1 MKIIKDIEGCKLEG
15 AVVTTGNFDGVHL
28 GHRYLLE
35 QLVFSA
41 RTLNLPAVVVMFYPH
56 PKQVLHPSD
65 EPYLYLSDE
74 VQQMQLIEQCGVD
87 YVVQLSF
94 DKVMAGWSAEDF
106 IARILI
112 AKLGMKYY
120 LVGYDHRLGNPRYSD
135 DIPVLSEKYNF
146 ELRRIEPFY
155 YNGVLLSLTV
165 VRKELLEGRVADAAA
180 FLGRDYGF
188 ICTVVGGK
196 RIGRTIGYPTA
207 NLVPCFDFPFLPKDG
222 VYACKIKVAGI
233 WYGGMM
239 QLGNRPTLDDGR
251 GLTLEVHIFDFKE
264 EIYGQKVELVF
275 HDYLRSIEKFNHIDD
290 LVKQL
295 KNDETT
301 ARASIEKM

>member
-1 MKIIKDIEGCKLEG
+1 MKIIKDIEGCELTG
-15 AVVTTGNFDGVHL
+15 AVITTGNFDGVHR
-28 GHRYLLE
+28 GHRFLLD
-35 QLVFSA
+35 QLVAKAQALS
-41 RTLNLPAVVVMFYPH
+41 LPAVVVMFYPH
-56 PKQVLHPSD
+56 PKQVLHPNA

-74 VQQMQLIEQCGVD
+74 QQQMHLIEDCGVD

-94 DKVMAGWSAEDF
+94 DKAMASWSAEDF
-106 IARILI
+106 VTRMLLS
-112 AKLGMKYY
+112 KLGMKYY

-135 DIPVLSEKYNF
+135 DISQLSEKYSF
-146 ELRRIEPFY
+146 GLQRSEPFY
-155 YNGVLLSLTV
+155 SQGVLLSSTV
-165 VRKELLEGRVADAAA
+165 VRQALSEGRVADAAL

-188 ICTVVGGK
+188 ACTVVGGK

-222 VYACKIKVAGI
+222 VYACRINVAGI

-251 GLTLEVHIFDFKE
+251 GLTLEVHIFDFKD
-264 EIYGQKVELVF
+264 EIYGLNVELVF
-275 HDYLRSIEKFNHIDD
+275 HDYLRGVEKFNHIDD

-295 KNDETT
+295 KNDETN
-301 ARASIEKM
+301 ARASLGKQ